1 MNRLL
6 VAIDLETTGTDPNT
20 DRIMEVAAVKFEG
33 RRIVDTFQRLVN
45 PYCVIPYRI
54 RVLTGISQSEVDK
67 APPLATVLAELTAF
81 IGSNPVVGHNVSFD
95 LAFLSQAGVSLS
107 NQCYDTFELALLLLR
122 QDEYSLASLARNLG
136 ASSPSHRALAD
147 AMATAGVF
155 AALMEKTCQLDP
167 GLIAEINR
175 LAVNLEQWQ
184 LSTLF
189 AELSRSAPLPAGQS
203 APSLKVTTE
212 SQEPLKAAPSV
223 QPLDI
228 DSLAAFLEPG
238 GRLSKT
244 FPDFEYRPQQIKMMR
259 AVVQALNHK
268 EHLLVE
274 AGTGTGKSI
283 AYLLPAIRFALRNN
297 AQVIISTNTINL
309 QEQLMNKDIPGLLR
323 CLGKEG
329 EGLHYSALK
338 GRSNYLCLRR
348 WELLRQ
354 SLLLSVEEAH
364 LLIRLAVWL
373 ASTQSGDR
381 AELNLSSN
389 EAILWGR
396 LCAQEAGCLGV
407 NCPHQQR
414 ACLLYR
420 ARRKAQAAHLVVVNH
435 ALLLSDL
442 ASGNKLLPEYRYL
455 IIDEAHQLEAEAT
468 EQFGFHIGQRQFLD
482 YLNRLTQPSG
492 TSGLI
497 PRIKGYFGVQR
508 TQGQL
513 AELLQAQVESV
524 RLRLSRFFDLL
535 SHLINDHTQAKWNYE
550 RQLSITP
557 GLRLQPPWS
566 QIKQSQQDLAL
577 ALQELERGLGRVHTA
592 LQDSPSPQRDD
603 LAAELVSLQEYGHQ
617 LAERLTSAISQP
629 EPDIVY
635 WCSLSG
641 QEDVAS
647 LGAAPLEVASI
658 LEEKLFSQKES
669 VVLTSATLTA
679 EGGFTYI
686 KERLGLEQAAGLIV
700 ESPFD
705 YLSSTLVYLPQDIPE
720 PEKAGYQAG
729 VEQALV
735 EMCRAAGGRTLALFT
750 SHAALRATQAAIQ
763 PPLEKENILVLAQG
777 VDGSPKQLL
786 NAFKSS
792 PRTVLLGTASLWEGI
807 DVPGDAL
814 SLLVIARLPFNIPS
828 DPLFAARSKQYDDP
842 FNQYSLP
849 QAVLKFKQGFGR
861 LIRSRKDRGVM
872 VVLDRRLSS
881 KYYGPVFIQSLPQ
894 CTVKRGPLRLLP
906 REIIAWLGQT

>member
-20 DRIMEVAAVKFEG
+20 DCIIEVSAVKFEG
-33 RRIVDTFQRLVN
+33 RRIVDTFQRLTN
-45 PYCVIPYRI
+45 PYCAIPYRV
-54 RVLTGISQSEVDK
+54 RVLTGISQAEVDK
-67 APPLATVLAELTAF
+67 APPLSTVLEELTAF
-81 IGSNPVVGHNVSFD
+81 IGNHPIVGHNVSFD
-95 LAFLSQAGVSLS
+95 LAFLGQAGVHLA
-107 NQCYDTFELALLLLR
+107 NQCYDTFELAILLLR
-122 QDEYSLASLARNLG
+122 LDDYSLASLARHFK
-136 ASSPSHRALAD
+136 ASAPSHRALPD
-147 AMATAGVF
+147 ALATAGVF
-155 AALMEKTCQLDP
+155 TALLEKTCQLDP

-175 LAVNLEQWQ
+175 LGANLEQWT
-184 LSTLF
+184 LRPLF
-189 AELSRSAPLPAGQS
+189 AEVASSATPAAGQFARAFKVS
-203 APSLKVTTE
+203 ADRL
-212 SQEPLKAAPSV
+212 EPLKTSACV

-228 DSLAAFLEPG
+228 DNLATSLEPG
-238 GRLSKT
+238 GRLART
-244 FPDFEYRPQQIKMMR
+244 FPDFEYRPQQVKMMR
-259 AVVQALNHK
+259 SVAQALSRK

-283 AYLLPAIRFALRNN
+283 AYLLPAIRFALHNN
-297 AQVIISTNTINL
+297 TQVIISTNTINL
-309 QEQLMNKDIPGLLR
+309 QEQLMNKDIPGLLS
-323 CLGKEG
+323 CLAKEG
-329 EGLHYSALK
+329 DDLSYVALK

-354 SLLLSVEEAH
+354 SLLLSAEEAH
-364 LLIRLAVWL
+364 LLIRLAAWL

-381 AELNLSSN
+381 AELNLSSS
-389 EAILWGR
+389 EAILFGR
-396 LCAQEAGCLGV
+396 LCAQEAGCLNV

-414 ACLLYR
+414 ACFLYR

-442 ASGNKLLPEYRYL
+442 ASGNKLLPDYRYL

-468 EQFGFHIGQRQFLD
+468 EQFGFHIGQRHIGD
-482 YLNRLTQPSG
+482 YLNRLTQSSG
-492 TSGLI
+492 TSGLL
-497 PRIKGYFGVQR
+497 PRIKGHFGVQR
-508 TQGQL
+508 ALGQQ
-513 AELLQAQVESV
+513 AELLHSRVEAARV
-524 RLRLSRFFDLL
+524 HLSRFFDLL
-535 SHLINDHTQAKWNYE
+535 SRLICDHTQAQWNYE

-566 QIKQSQQDLAL
+566 QIKQAQQELAL
-577 ALQELERGLGRVHTA
+577 ALHDLELGLGRLHTE

-603 LAAELVSLQEYGHQ
+603 LASELVSLLEYGHQ
-617 LAERLTSAISQP
+617 LGERLTSAISQP
-629 EPDIVY
+629 EPSMVY

-641 QEDVAS
+641 QEEVVS
-647 LGAAPLEVASI
+647 VGAAPLEVATI
-658 LEEKLFSQKES
+658 LEQELFSRKDS
-669 VVLTSATLTA
+669 VMLTSATLTA
-679 EGGFTYI
+679 ESGFTYI
-686 KERLGLEQAAGLIV
+686 KERLGLGQAAGLIV

-729 VEQALV
+729 VEQALA

-807 DVPGDAL
+807 DVPGEAL
-814 SLLVIARLPFNIPS
+814 SLLVIARLPFSIPS
-828 DPLFAARSKQYDDP
+828 DPLFSARSKQYDDP
-842 FNQYSLP
+842 FNQYALP

-861 LIRSRKDRGVM
+861 LIRSKRDRGVI
-872 VVLDRRLSS
+872 VVLDRRLTS
-881 KYYGPVFIQSLPQ
+881 KYYGSAFLQSLPQ
-894 CTVKRGPLRLLP
+894 CTIKRGPLRLLP